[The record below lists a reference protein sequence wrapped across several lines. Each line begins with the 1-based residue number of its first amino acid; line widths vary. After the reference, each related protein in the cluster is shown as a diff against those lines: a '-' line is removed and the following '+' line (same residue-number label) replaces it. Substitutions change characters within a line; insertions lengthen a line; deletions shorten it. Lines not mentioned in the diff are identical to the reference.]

1 LLTYAGDQCGIWV
14 DWNHD
19 FDFADAGET
28 IPVTGTP
35 GIGPYTANITP
46 PVNAV
51 KGLTRMRIRI
61 MWAGTL
67 SSCGT
72 TSYGEVED
80 YSLYVGTPGLWV
92 GGTPYYPQDAGTFN
106 CLDLQIKDGAA
117 VIILPGSSLNV
128 NGNLQVGQ
136 GASGVMVI
144 DGGTCNVSGAIS
156 TAPGSSITIINN
168 GTVVENN

>member
-1 LLTYAGDQCGIWV
+1 TGRYANYTACSTKVSPQVTYPITVTNGLLTYAGDQCGIWV

-92 GGTPYYPQDAGTFN
+92 GGTQFKYLCRYTRKRTILSTGRRY
-106 CLDLQIKDGAA
+106 LQ
-117 VIILPGSSLNV
+117 LPGSANQRWR
-128 NGNLQVGQ
+128 G
-136 GASGVMVI
+136 
-144 DGGTCNVSGAIS
+144 CNYSARFFS
-156 TAPGSSITIINN
+156 
-168 GTVVENN
+168 ECQW